1 MNNKTEKKRQYEDIE
16 RLIENDE
23 DDDYDQEELSD
34 EAESSSKTVLKT
46 IFSIYFRKIHQS
58 TKGKYTDGISG
69 PHKESIEKDIFY

>member
-46 IFSIYFRKIHQS
+46 IFSIYF
-58 TKGKYTDGISG
+58 
-69 PHKESIEKDIFY
+69 